1 MNFCNILNSEFM
13 RKKYYLQ
20 GVFMLLFYL
29 FAPATFGQQLQV
41 TGTVT
46 DTETGEALVG
56 VTVLEKGSGNGAMTG
71 SDGRYSI
78 GVSDGATLRF
88 SYTGYETQEH
98 PASGGLLNVTLQSSL
113 TALDE
118 VVVVGYGVQKKS
130 VVTAAISS
138 VKAAELE
145 KVAPT
150 SIGNVL
156 KGQVSGVQI
165 STGSGQPGEEASVRI
180 RGIGT
185 TGNSNPLWIVD
196 GMAVDGGIRNVN
208 PADIASVEVLK
219 DAASAAVY
227 GARAANGVILIT
239 TKSGALGAA
248 KPRISY
254 DMSVG
259 FQNPWRKKAVLN
271 AEEYMVIH
279 NELRINNGEA
289 LPFSPKAIADARAG
303 LTPNTDW
310 QDEVFNRNALVTNH
324 QLGISGGTEKLSYYI
339 SLGYF
344 DQDGI
349 VGGNYDVSN
358 YNRWNIRS
366 NTTYEVFNAEKQRSF
381 LNKVKVGINATY
393 GRANSIGVGNNAQV
407 YNSPLNEALIL
418 PPTMSVYLSDEEG
431 KALLEKHPYAITDKN
446 GRVYTPSP
454 SGFNE
459 PRNPLAHMQSPNR
472 TYDNEDKF
480 IGSFFGELN
489 ILEGLVFKSN
499 YGFDLAFWGS
509 DGYRFPY
516 YLADVSAPT
525 DEDPLRSEAWS
536 SMNRS
541 FTWQLENTLTYTT
554 QIADVHNVN
563 VLLGQS
569 ARRYDGRS
577 LSGNGY
583 ELIAYDPDMAVVNS
597 TRADVEKGGRRSSG
611 GTSAASLASYFARL
625 DYNYAERYMIQGT
638 VRRDGSDKFGSGN
651 KWGVFPSV
659 SAGWNLTNEPYLKD
673 ILPGAFNTIKLRA
686 SWGVNGNENI
696 GQFKYM
702 SLMDGGQNY
711 YFGAGN
717 AELMYYGI
725 SSAGASNVALKWE
738 ESKQTNAGIDFV
750 LLKGSLTFSFDW
762 FTKRTE
768 GMLANMPIP
777 RYVGLNAPVYNIGV
791 MDNWGLEF
799 DLGYKI
805 NISGVN
811 VSAKANASYVKNTLI
826 DFGNASGENSWGGH
840 NLLSLEN
847 FIYQKNGMVN
857 PFFYGYR
864 TDGIIQN
871 QDEADTYNLAYNQS
885 AVPGDV
891 RFKNLNGDDVIDDKD
906 REMIGKPDPDWVFGL
921 TLNAD
926 YKGFDFYAFFQ
937 GVWGNDIFVGPF
949 RTDVPMQNFPAWV
962 MDRWAG
968 EGTSNTIPRL
978 TSADPNLNYRASD
991 LLIRNGAYCRLKNI
1005 QLGYT
1010 LPKSITQKVSIER
1023 LRLYVGAENLLT
1035 ITGYKDGFD
1044 PEVGGGVDYGNYP
1057 HSRVATFGAN
1067 ITF

>member
-1 MNFCNILNSEFM
+1 M
-13 RKKYYLQ
+13 RKKCFCRGFFILSLI
-20 GVFMLLFYL
+20 FLSRM
-29 FAPATFGQQLQV
+29 AFGQLSPTV
-41 TGTVT
+41 GVVT
-46 DTETGEALVG
+46 DASTGEALIG
-56 VTVLEKGSGNGAMTG
+56 VTVSEKGSTNATITG
-71 SDGRYSI
+71 VDGRYVITAQS
-78 GVSDGATLRF
+78 GATLVF
-88 SYTGYETQEH
+88 SYVGYVAQELT
-98 PASGGLLNVTLQSSL
+98 ASGAVLNVAMESSDL
-113 TALDE
+113 SALDE
-118 VVVVGYGVQKKS
+118 VVVVGYGVQKRS

-156 KGQVSGVQI
+156 KGQVSGVI
-165 STGSGQPGEEASVRI
+165 IVTGSGQPNDDATIRI

-185 TGNSNPLWIVD
+185 TGNSDPLWIVD

-227 GARAANGVILIT
+227 GARAANGVILVT
-239 TKSGALGAA
+239 TKTGALGA
-248 KPRISY
+248 KPRITY
-254 DMSVG
+254 DMSLG

-279 NELRINNGEA
+279 NELRLNNGEQ
-289 LPFSPKAIADARAG
+289 LPFSAKDVADARAG

-310 QDEVFNRNALVTNH
+310 QDEIFYRNAPMANH
-324 QLGISGGTEKLSYYI
+324 QLSISGGTEKLSYYV

-344 DQDGI
+344 GQDGI
-349 VGGNYDVSN
+349 IGGNYDVSN
-358 YNRWNIRS
+358 YSRWNIRS
-366 NTTYEVFNAEKQRSF
+366 NATYEVFNAEKQRSF
-381 LNKVKVGINATY
+381 INRVKIGVNTTY

-407 YNSPLNEALIL
+407 YNSPLGEALVL
-418 PPTMSVYLSDEEG
+418 PPTMSVYLSEEDG
-431 KALLEKHPYAITDKN
+431 KELLEKHPYAITGEN

-459 PRNPLAHMQSPNR
+459 PRNPLAHMQAPDR
-472 TYDNEDKF
+472 TYSNEDKF

-489 ILEGLVFKSN
+489 IMKGLVFKTN

-516 YLADVSAPT
+516 YLADVSAPQ

-536 SMNRS
+536 SMNRG
-541 FTWQLENTLTYTT
+541 FTWQIENTLTYTE
-554 QIADVHNVN
+554 QFDEVHNVN

-583 ELIAYDPDMAVVNS
+583 ELIAYDPDMAVINS
-597 TRADVEKGGRRSSG
+597 SRADVEKGGRRSSG
-611 GTSAASLASYFARL
+611 GTSASSLASYFARV
-625 DYNYAERYMIQGT
+625 DYNFAERYMIQAT
-638 VRRDGSDKFGSGN
+638 VRRDGSDKFGPGN

-659 SAGWNLTNEPYLKD
+659 SAGWNLTNEPYLKGL
-673 ILPGAFNTIKLRA
+673 LPGLFNAIKLRA
-686 SWGVNGNENI
+686 SWGVNGNESI
-696 GQFKYM
+696 GQFAYM
-702 SLMDGGQNY
+702 SLMSGGQNY
-711 YFGAGN
+711 YFGAGS
-717 AELMYYGI
+717 EETMYYGI
-725 SSAGASNVALKWE
+725 SSSGASNIDLKWE
-738 ESKQTNAGIDFV
+738 ESKQTDAGIDLAMFNNA
-750 LLKGSLTFSFDW
+750 LTFSFDW

-777 RYVGLNAPVYNIGV
+777 RYVGLNAPVYNIGI
-791 MDNWGLEF
+791 MDNWGLEL
-799 DLGYKI
+799 DLGYKT
-805 NISGVN
+805 NIRGVGLA
-811 VSAKANASYVKNTLI
+811 VKANASYVKNTLV

-840 NLLSLEN
+840 NLLGLDN
-847 FIYQKNGMVN
+847 FIFQKNGMVN

-864 TDGIIQN
+864 ADGIIQT
-871 QDEADTYNLAYNQS
+871 QDEADEYNLAYNQN

-891 RFKNLNGDDVIDDKD
+891 RFKNLNGDEVIDAND

-926 YKGFDFYAFFQ
+926 YKGFDLYAFFQ
-937 GVWGNDIFVGPF
+937 GVWGNDIFIGPF
-949 RTDVPMQNFPAWV
+949 RTDISMQNFPAWI
-962 MDRWAG
+962 MDRWTG
-968 EGTSNTIPRL
+968 PGTSNTVPRL
-978 TSADPNLNYRASD
+978 TTNDPNRNYRASD
-991 LLIRNGAYCRLKNI
+991 LLIRNGAYCRLKNL

-1010 LPKSITQKVSIER
+1010 LPKNITQKVSIER

-1044 PEVGGGVDYGNYP
+1044 PEVGDGVDYGNYP
-1057 HSRVATFGAN
+1057 HARVLTFGAN

>member
-1 MNFCNILNSEFM
+1 MRRKYFPRGFFILF
-13 RKKYYLQ
+13 
-20 GVFMLLFYL
+20 FMLLSRI
-29 FAPATFGQQLQV
+29 TFGQLSSIV
-41 TGTVT
+41 GVVT
-46 DTETGEALVG
+46 DASTGEVLIG
-56 VTVLEKGSGNGAMTG
+56 VTVSEKGTTNATITG
-71 SDGRYSI
+71 IDGRYAI
-78 GVSDGATLRF
+78 TVQAGTTLVF
-88 SYTGYETQEH
+88 SYVGYVAQELI
-98 PASGGLLNVTLQSSL
+98 ASGALLNVAMESSAL
-113 TALDE
+113 SALDE
-118 VVVVGYGVQKKS
+118 VVVVGYGVQKRS

-138 VKAAELE
+138 TKAAELE
-145 KVAPT
+145 KVAPR

-156 KGQVSGVQI
+156 KGQVSGVI
-165 STGSGQPGEEASVRI
+165 IITGSGQPNDDASVRI

-185 TGNSNPLWIVD
+185 TGNSDPLWIVD

-239 TKSGALGAA
+239 TKTGALGAA
-248 KPRISY
+248 KPRITY
-254 DMSVG
+254 DMSIGV
-259 FQNPWRKKAVLN
+259 QNPWRKKAMLN

-279 NELRINNGEA
+279 NELRLNNNEQ
-289 LPFSPKAIADARAG
+289 LPFSAKNIADARAG

-310 QDEVFNRNALVTNH
+310 QDEIFYRNAPMSTH
-324 QLGISGGTEKLSYYI
+324 QLSVSGGTEKLSYYV
-339 SLGYF
+339 SMGYF
-344 DQDGI
+344 EQDGI
-349 VGGNYDVSN
+349 IGGNYGVSD
-358 YNRWNIRS
+358 YSRWNIRS

-381 LNKVKVGINATY
+381 LNKVKVGANATY

-407 YNSPLNEALIL
+407 YNSPLGEALIL
-418 PPTMSVYLSDEEG
+418 PPTMSVFLSEEEG
-431 KALLEKHPYAITDKN
+431 KALLEKHPYAIISED

-459 PRNPLAHMQSPNR
+459 PRNPLAHMQAPDK
-472 TYDNEDKF
+472 TYSNEDKF

-516 YLADVSAPT
+516 YMADVSAPQN
-525 DEDPLRSEAWS
+525 EDPLRSEAWS
-536 SMNRS
+536 SMNRG
-541 FTWQLENTLTYTT
+541 FTWQLENTLTYATR
-554 QIADVHNVN
+554 IADVHNIN

-583 ELIAYDPDMAVVNS
+583 ELIAYDPDMAVINS
-597 TRADVEKGGRRSSG
+597 SRADQEEGGRRSSG
-611 GTSAASLASYFARL
+611 GTSASSLASYFARM
-625 DYNYAERYMIQGT
+625 DYNYDERYMIQGT
-638 VRRDGSDKFGSGN
+638 VRRDGSDKFGLGN

-659 SAGWNLTNEPYLKD
+659 SAGWNLTNEPYLKG
-673 ILPGAFNTIKLRA
+673 ILPELFNTLKLRA
-686 SWGVNGNENI
+686 SWGVNGNEAI

-702 SLMDGGQNY
+702 SLMSGGQNY
-711 YFGAGN
+711 YFGAGD
-717 AELMYYGI
+717 AAAMYYGI
-725 SSAGASNVALKWE
+725 SSSGASNADLKWE
-738 ESKQTNAGIDFV
+738 ESKQTDAGLDLAI
-750 LLKGSLTFSFDW
+750 LNSAITFTFDW

-777 RYVGLNAPVYNIGV
+777 RYVGLNSPVYNIGV
-791 MDNWGLEF
+791 MENWGLEF
-799 DLGYKI
+799 DLGYKT
-805 NISGVN
+805 NISGVKFA
-811 VSAKANASYVKNTLI
+811 VKANASYVKNTLI
-826 DFGNASGENSWGGH
+826 EMGNASGENSWGGH
-840 NLLSLEN
+840 NLLGLDA
-847 FIYQKNGMVN
+847 FIFQKNGMVN

-864 TDGIIQN
+864 ADGIIQT
-871 QDEADTYNLAYNQS
+871 QDEADEYNLAYSQS

-891 RFKNLNGDDVIDDKD
+891 RFKNLNDDEVIDAKD

-937 GVWGNDIFVGPF
+937 GVWGNNIFIGPF
-949 RTDVPMQNFPAWV
+949 RTDIPMQNFSSWI
-962 MDRWAG
+962 MDRWTG
-968 EGTSNTIPRL
+968 PGTSNTIPRL
-978 TSADPNLNYRASD
+978 TSNDLNRNYRASD
-991 LLIRNGAYCRLKNI
+991 LLIRDGAYCRLKNI

-1010 LPKSITQKVSIER
+1010 LPKSLTQKVSIER

-1057 HSRVATFGAN
+1057 HARVGTFGVN
-1067 ITF
+1067 VTF

>member
-1 MNFCNILNSEFM
+1 M
-13 RKKYYLQ
+13 RKKCFYRGFFILS
-20 GVFMLLFYL
+20 FALFSGM
-29 FAPATFGQQLQV
+29 AFGQQSRV
-41 TGTVT
+41 SGVVA
-46 DTETGEALVG
+46 DASTGEVLVG
-56 VTVLEKGSGNGAMTG
+56 VTVSEKGTTNATLTG
-71 SDGRYSI
+71 VDGRYAITVQPGSALVFAYV
-78 GVSDGATLRF
+78 GYVAQEQTAYGATLDVAMEL
-88 SYTGYETQEH
+88 SDL
-98 PASGGLLNVTLQSSL
+98 S
-113 TALDE
+113 ALEE
-118 VVVVGYGVQKKS
+118 VVVVGYGVQKRS

-156 KGQVSGVQI
+156 KGQVSGVI
-165 STGSGQPGEEASVRI
+165 IVTGSGQPNDDATIRI

-185 TGNSNPLWIVD
+185 TGNSDPLWIVD

-227 GARAANGVILIT
+227 GARAANGVILVT
-239 TKSGALGAA
+239 TKTGALGA

-271 AEEYMVIH
+271 AEQYMVIH
-279 NELRINNGEA
+279 NELRLNNGES
-289 LPFSPKAIADARAG
+289 LPFSAKNIADARAG

-310 QDEVFNRNALVTNH
+310 QDEIFYRNAPMSNH
-324 QLGISGGTEKLSYYI
+324 QLSISGGTEKLSYYV

-349 VGGNYDVSN
+349 IGGNYDVSS
-358 YNRWNIRS
+358 YSRWNIRS
-366 NTTYEVFNAEKQRSF
+366 NATYEVFNAERQRSF
-381 LNKVKVGINATY
+381 LNKVKIGVNTTY
-393 GRANSIGVGNNAQV
+393 GRATSIGVGNNAQV
-407 YNSPLNEALIL
+407 YNSPLGEALVL
-418 PPTMSVYLSDEEG
+418 PPTMSVYLSEEEG
-431 KALLEKHPYAITDKN
+431 KALLEQHPYAIVSED

-459 PRNPLAHMQSPNR
+459 PRNPLAHMQAPDR
-472 TYDNEDKF
+472 TYSNEDKF

-489 ILEGLVFKSN
+489 VLKGLVFKSN

-516 YLADVSAPT
+516 YLADVSAPQ

-536 SMNRS
+536 SMNRG
-541 FTWQLENTLTYTT
+541 FTWQIENTLTYTA
-554 QIADVHNVN
+554 QLADAHNVN

-569 ARRYDGRS
+569 ARRHGGRS

-597 TRADVEKGGRRSSG
+597 SRADVEKGGRRSSG
-611 GTSAASLASYFARL
+611 GTSASSLASYFARV
-625 DYNYAERYMIQGT
+625 DYNFAERYMLQAT
-638 VRRDGSDKFGSGN
+638 VRRDGSDKFGPGN

-659 SAGWNLTNEPYLKD
+659 SAGWNLTNEPYLKGV
-673 ILPGAFNTIKLRA
+673 LPSLFDAIKLRA
-686 SWGVNGNENI
+686 SWGVNGNESI
-696 GQFKYM
+696 GQFAYM
-702 SLMDGGQNY
+702 SLMSGGQNY

-717 AELMYYGI
+717 AETMYYGI
-725 SSAGASNVALKWE
+725 SSSGASNVDLKWE
-738 ESKQTNAGIDFV
+738 ESKQTDAGVD
-750 LLKGSLTFSFDW
+750 LAMLNSALTFSFDW

-791 MDNWGLEF
+791 MENRGLEF
-799 DLGYKI
+799 DLGYKASI
-805 NISGVN
+805 GGVSFA
-811 VSAKANASYVKNTLI
+811 VKLNASYVENTLI

-840 NLLSLEN
+840 NLLGLDN
-847 FIYQKNGMVN
+847 FIFQKNGMVN

-864 TDGIIQN
+864 TDGIIQT
-871 QDEADTYNLAYNQS
+871 QDEADEYNLAYNQS

-891 RFKNLNGDDVIDDKD
+891 RFKNLNGDEVIDAND
-906 REMIGKPDPDWVFGL
+906 REMIGKPDPDWLFGL

-926 YKGFDFYAFFQ
+926 YRGFDFYAFLQ
-937 GVWGNDIFVGPF
+937 GVWGNDIFIGPF
-949 RTDVPMQNFPAWV
+949 RTDISMQNFPAWI
-962 MDRWAG
+962 MDRWTG
-968 EGTSNTIPRL
+968 PGTSNTIPRL
-978 TSADPNLNYRASD
+978 TTNDPNRNYRASD
-991 LLIRNGAYCRLKNI
+991 LLIRDGAYGRLKNL

-1010 LPKSITQKVSIER
+1010 LPKKITRQVSIER
-1023 LRLYVGAENLLT
+1023 LRLYLGAENLLT
-1035 ITGYKDGFD
+1035 LTGYKDGFD
-1044 PEVGGGVDYGNYP
+1044 PEVGNGVDYGNYP
-1057 HSRVATFGAN
+1057 HARVLTFGAN

>member
-1 MNFCNILNSEFM
+1 M
-13 RKKYYLQ
+13 RKKCFYR
-20 GVFMLLFYL
+20 GVIILSFTLFSWV
-29 FAPATFGQQLQV
+29 TFGQTSQITGIV
-41 TGTVT
+41 T
-46 DTETGEALVG
+46 ELSTGETLIG
-56 VTVLEKGSGNGAMTG
+56 VTVAEKGSTNAVITDI
-71 SDGRYSI
+71 DGRYAITVRS
-78 GVSDGATLRF
+78 GATLIF
-88 SYTGYETQEH
+88 SYVGCETQELT
-98 PASGGLLNVTLQSSL
+98 ASGPTLNVAMKPVSTV
-113 TALDE
+113 LDE

-145 KVAPT
+145 KVAPS

-156 KGQVSGVQI
+156 KGQVSGVI
-165 STGSGQPGEEASVRI
+165 ITTGSGQPNDDASIRI

-185 TGNSNPLWIVD
+185 TGNSDPLWIVD
-196 GMAVDGGIRNVN
+196 GMAVDGGVRNVN

-239 TKSGALGAA
+239 TKTGALGA

-254 DMSVG
+254 DMSIG

-279 NELRINNGEA
+279 NELRLNNGEA
-289 LPFSPKAIADARAG
+289 LPFSAKNIADARAG

-310 QDEVFNRNALVTNH
+310 QDEIFYRNAPMQNH
-324 QLGISGGTEKLSYYI
+324 QLSISGGTEKLSYYV

-349 VGGNYDVSN
+349 IGGNYDVSS

-366 NTTYEVFNAEKQRSF
+366 NATYEVFNAEHRSF
-381 LNKVKVGINATY
+381 LNKVKIGVNTTY
-393 GRANSIGVGNNAQV
+393 GRANSIGVGNNEQV
-407 YNSPLNEALIL
+407 YNSPLGEALVL
-418 PPTMSVYLSDEEG
+418 PPTMSVYLSDEDG
-431 KALLEKHPYAITDKN
+431 KALLEKHPYAITDGS

-459 PRNPLAHMQSPNR
+459 PRNPLAHMQAPDR
-472 TYDNEDKF
+472 TRNNEDKF

-489 ILEGLVFKSN
+489 ILPGLVFKSN

-536 SMNRS
+536 SMNRG
-541 FTWQLENTLTYTT
+541 FTWQLENTLTYNT
-554 QIADVHNVN
+554 QIAEVHNIN

-569 ARRYDGRS
+569 ARHYDGRS

-583 ELIAYDPDMAVVNS
+583 ELIAYDPDMAVINS
-597 TRADVEKGGRRSSG
+597 TRADVEKGGRRSEGS
-611 GTSAASLASYFARL
+611 TSAASLASYFARV

-638 VRRDGSDKFGSGN
+638 VRRDGSDKFGPGS

-673 ILPGAFNTIKLRA
+673 LLPEMFNTIKLRA
-686 SWGVNGNENI
+686 SWGKNGNENI
-696 GQFKYM
+696 GQFAYM
-702 SLMDGGQNY
+702 SLMSGGQNY

-725 SSAGASNVALKWE
+725 SSSGASNADLKWE
-738 ESKQTNAGIDFV
+738 ESVQTDAGLDLAMFNNA
-750 LLKGSLTFSFDW
+750 LTFTFDW

-777 RYVGLNAPVYNIGV
+777 RYVGLNAPVYNIGI

-799 DLGYKI
+799 DLGYKTTI
-805 NISGVN
+805 KGVSLA
-811 VSAKANASYVKNTLI
+811 VKANASYVKNTLI

-840 NLLSLEN
+840 NLLGLQN

-864 TDGIIQN
+864 ADGIIQN
-871 QDEADTYNLAYNQS
+871 QDEADAYNLAYNQN

-891 RFKNLNGDDVIDDKD
+891 RFKNLNDDDTIDDKD

-926 YKGFDFYAFFQ
+926 YKGFDLYVFFQ

-949 RTDVPMQNFPAWV
+949 RTDVPLQNFPAWV
-962 MDRWAG
+962 MDRWSG

-978 TSADPNLNYRASD
+978 TSNDVNLNYRASD
-991 LLIRNGAYCRLKNI
+991 LMIRNGAYCRLKNI

-1010 LPKSITQKVSIER
+1010 LPKSITQKVSVER

-1035 ITGYKDGFD
+1035 FTGYKDGFD

-1057 HSRVATFGAN
+1057 HARVITFGAN

>member
-1 MNFCNILNSEFM
+1 MNSNNILNNNFM
-13 RKKYYLQ
+13 RKKCYLK
-20 GVFMLLFYL
+20 GTAMFLSLLFSSG
-29 FAPATFGQQLQV
+29 AFGQRLSV
-41 TGTVT
+41 TGAVT
-46 DTETGEALVG
+46 DEETGEALIG
-56 VTVLEKGSGNGAMTG
+56 VTVVEKGSNNATMTG
-71 SDGRYSI
+71 IDGRYTI
-78 GVSDGATLRF
+78 AVATDATLAF
-88 SYTGYETQEH
+88 SYVGYEAQEH
-98 PASGGLLNVTLQSSL
+98 VATGAALDVTLRSSL
-113 TALDE
+113 TAIDE

-156 KGQVSGVQI
+156 KGQVSGVTI
-165 STGSGQPGEEASVRI
+165 VTGSGQPGDEASVRI
-180 RGIGT
+180 RGVGT
-185 TGNSNPLWIVD
+185 TGNSDPLWIVD
-196 GMAVDGGIRNVN
+196 GMAVSGGIRNVN

-227 GARAANGVILIT
+227 GARAANGVILVT
-239 TKSGALGAA
+239 TKSGTLGA

-254 DMSVG
+254 DVSVG

-279 NELRINNGEA
+279 NELKLNNGEP
-289 LPFSPKAIADARAG
+289 LPFSPKAIVDARAG
-303 LTPNTDW
+303 LTTNTDW
-310 QDEVFNRNALVTNH
+310 QDEVFNRNAPVVNH
-324 QLGISGGTEKLSYYI
+324 QLGISGGTDKLSYYL

-344 DQDGI
+344 DQEGI

-358 YNRWNIRS
+358 YSRWNIRS
-366 NTTYEVFNAEKQRSF
+366 NATYEVFNAEKQRGF
-381 LNKVKVGINATY
+381 LNKAKVGVNATY
-393 GRANSIGVGNNAQV
+393 GRANSIGVSNNAQV
-407 YNSPLNEALIL
+407 YSSPLNEALVL
-418 PPTMSVYLSDEEG
+418 PPTMSVYLSEEEG
-431 KALLEKHPYAITDKN
+431 RALLEQHPYAIVSKD

-459 PRNPLAHMQSPNR
+459 PRNPLAHMQTPDR

-480 IGSFFGELN
+480 VGSFFGELN

-516 YLADVSAPT
+516 YLADVSAPQN
-525 DEDPLRSEAWS
+525 EDPLRSEVWS
-536 SMNRS
+536 SMNRG
-541 FTWQLENTLTYTT
+541 FTWQVENTLTYAT
-554 QIADVHNVN
+554 QIAEVHNIN

-569 ARRYDGRS
+569 ARRSDSRS

-583 ELIAYDPDMAVVNS
+583 EVIAYDPSMAVINS
-597 TRADVEKGGRRSSG
+597 TRADPEKGGRRSSG
-611 GTSAASLASYFARL
+611 GTSAASLASYFARV
-625 DYNYAERYMIQGT
+625 DYNFAERYMIQGT

-673 ILPGAFNTIKLRA
+673 ILPNAFNTIKLRA
-686 SWGVNGNENI
+686 SWGKNGNESI
-696 GQFKYM
+696 GQFRYM
-702 SLMDGGQNY
+702 SLMSGGQNY
-711 YFGAGN
+711 YFGAGD

-725 SSAGASNVALKWE
+725 SSSGASNVDLKWE
-738 ESKQTNAGIDFV
+738 ESKQTNTGLDLAM
-750 LLKGSLTFSFDW
+750 LKGAITFSLDW

-768 GMLANMPIP
+768 GMLADMPIP
-777 RYVGLNAPVYNIGV
+777 RYVGLNAPVYNIGI

-799 DLGYKI
+799 DLGYKT
-805 NISGVN
+805 NIGGVN
-811 VSAKANASYVKNTLI
+811 IGVKANASYVENTLI
-826 DFGNASGENSWGGH
+826 EFGNASGENSWGGH
-840 NLLSLEN
+840 NLLGLDN
-847 FIYQKNGMVN
+847 FIFQKNGMVN

-864 TDGIIQN
+864 ADGILQN
-871 QDEADTYNLAYNQS
+871 QDEADAYNLAYNQN

-891 RFKNLNGDDVIDDKD
+891 RFKNLNDDDVIDAND
-906 REMIGKPDPDWVFGL
+906 REMIGKPDPDWMFGL

-937 GVWGNDIFVGPF
+937 GVLGNSIFIGPF
-949 RTDVPMQNFPAWV
+949 RTDVSMQNFPAWTLN
-962 MDRWAG
+962 RWTG
-968 EGTSNTIPRL
+968 EGTSNTVPRL
-978 TSADPNLNYRASD
+978 TSTDHNRNYRASD
-991 LLIRNGAYCRLKNI
+991 LLVRDGAYCRLKNI

-1010 LPKSITQKVSIER
+1010 LPQSITRRVSIER
-1023 LRLYVGAENLLT
+1023 LRVYVGAENLLT

-1057 HSRVATFGAN
+1057 HSRVTTFGAN